1 MADNPI
7 LSRVSG
13 FAAQPVTRQMA
24 LLIGMAASVAL
35 GVGVI
40 QWAMKPDFQPLY
52 GAMSPADNATAV
64 SLLQANGIPY
74 TMEGATGLLS
84 VPSDKIPQARMA
96 LASEGF
102 PPVSYTHLTLPT
114 ICSV

>member
-7 LSRVSG
+7 LNRVSG

-74 TMEGATGLLS
+74 TMEDMQIDKMM
-84 VPSDKIPQARMA
+84 VIRSDY
-96 LASEGF
+96 L
-102 PPVSYTHLTLPT
+102 
-114 ICSV
+114 

>member
-7 LSRVSG
+7 LNRVSG

-64 SLLQANGIPY
+64 SQRHSLHHGR
-74 TMEGATGLLS
+74 GL
-84 VPSDKIPQARMA
+84 
-96 LASEGF
+96 G
-102 PPVSYTHLTLPT
+102 LTER
-114 ICSV
+114 SQR

>member
-7 LSRVSG
+7 LNRVSG

-40 QWAMKPDFQPLY
+40 QWAMKPEGLNWL
-52 GAMSPADNATAV
+52 PA
-64 SLLQANGIPY
+64 G
-74 TMEGATGLLS
+74 
-84 VPSDKIPQARMA
+84 R
-96 LASEGF
+96 
-102 PPVSYTHLTLPT
+102 
-114 ICSV
+114 